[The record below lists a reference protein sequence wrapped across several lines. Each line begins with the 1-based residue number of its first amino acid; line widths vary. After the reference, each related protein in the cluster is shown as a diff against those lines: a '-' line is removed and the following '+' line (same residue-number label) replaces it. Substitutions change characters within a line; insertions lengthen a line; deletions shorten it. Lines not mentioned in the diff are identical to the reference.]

1 MSKNLQK
8 WAYALLASVLTLTM
22 CFGFVSCSSDDDV
35 DNKISPVLYSESN
48 GEASVNCPLSLTGE
62 FVGISIPLSQLGKQV
77 DLTQPGDW
85 TVGGSIVKGLYTY
98 DDHFF
103 QKGSFV
109 YLRRIDE
116 HNIEMRFKFVW
127 KDGTRSGEY
136 KGKMTTREDVLDL
149 ANRNGNI

>member
-8 WAYALLASVLTLTM
+8 WAYALLASVFTLTM
-22 CFGFVSCSSDDDV
+22 CFSFASCSSDDDD
-35 DNKISPVLYSESN
+35 DNQISPVLYCEFN
-48 GEASVNCPLSLTGE
+48 GEASINYPLNLTGE
-62 FVGISIPLSQLGKQV
+62 FVGFSIPLNQLGKKV
-77 DLTQPGDW
+77 DLTQSGDW
-85 TVGGSIVKGLYTY
+85 TVGGSIVNRLYTY

-127 KDGTRSGEY
+127 KGGTRSGEY
-136 KGKMTTREDVLDL
+136 KGKVTTRKDALDL
-149 ANRNGNI
+149 ARRNQNN

>member
-8 WAYALLASVLTLTM
+8 WAYALLASVFTLTM

-35 DNKISPVLYSESN
+35 DNKISPVLYNESN

-85 TVGGSIVKGLYTY
+85 
-98 DDHFF
+98 
-103 QKGSFV
+103 
-109 YLRRIDE
+109 
-116 HNIEMRFKFVW
+116 W
-127 KDGTRSGEY
+127 KSHTNLTHP
-136 KGKMTTREDVLDL
+136 GKVF
-149 ANRNGNI
+149 

>member
-8 WAYALLASVLTLTM
+8 WAYALLASVFTLTM

-35 DNKISPVLYSESN
+35 DNKLSPVLYSESN

-62 FVGISIPLSQLGKQV
+62 FVGISIPLSQLGMQV

-116 HNIEMRFKFVW
+116 NNIEMRFKFVW